1 MIHQEQRYFFVGSEW
16 LYYKLYLGSQ
26 VSDTFITSALT
37 PIAQQLLK
45 EGKIEKWFFI
55 NYNDPDR
62 HLRIRFQ
69 IVNVNEN
76 LTDVIQILHKIIQP
90 YIDNRTI
97 NKVQIDTYK
106 RELERYGNETIKE
119 SESIFFKNSQLI
131 SYILSKVNTEQERWL
146 WGIKSIDAFLDAWQL
161 TLVQKAEFFK
171 KLKDDFGEEMGA
183 DTTTNRQLSKKY
195 RSHRTSIDEIMDAPP
210 NTQFDMALE
219 QYISE
224 NKRIVTKIAARR
236 EKVNSKLNI
245 VELLESYIHMHC
257 NRLFKS
263 NHRLNEWVVYYFLH
277 QYYTSQVARQK
288 VKTQQ
293 LVA

>member
-1 MIHQEQRYFFVGSEW
+1 MISQQRYFFVGSEW

-26 VSDTFITSALT
+26 VSDTFITDTLT
-37 PIAQQLLK
+37 PIAQELLK
-45 EGKIEKWFFI
+45 DNKIDKWFFI

-69 IVNVNEN
+69 IVDVQEN
-76 LTDVIQILHKIIQP
+76 LTEIIQILHRAIQP

-106 RELERYGNETIKE
+106 RELERYGNETIQE

-131 SYILSKVNTEQERWL
+131 SYIISNVNTEDERWL
-146 WGIKSIDAFLDAWQL
+146 WGLKSIDAFLDAWQL
-161 TLVQKAEFFK
+161 TLVQKSEFFK
-171 KLKDDFGEEMGA
+171 RLKDTFGEEMGT
-183 DTTTNRQLSKKY
+183 DTKTNRQLSKKY
-195 RSHRTSIDEIMDAPP
+195 RDHRASIDEIMGASSYV
-210 NTQFDMALE
+210 QFDRALE

-224 NKRIVTKIAARR
+224 NKKIIIDIAVNR
-236 EKVNSKLNI
+236 EKANSKLNL

-277 QYYTSQVARQK
+277 QYYSSQFARQK
-288 VKTQQ
+288 MKTKQ